1 MIVGL
6 LTTPLPFVAVASAAA
21 GALLM
26 AAVSF
31 AMSSRAATKAT
42 ERTKARREAER
53 RETIALRKIIAACD
67 REAALGVVRRIASEA
82 LYPRAIALHDQAPI
96 IPEAQSHG

>member
-1 MIVGL
+1 MTVGL
-6 LTTPLPFVAVASAAA
+6 LTTPLPFLLVGAAA

-31 AMSSRAATKAT
+31 AMSSRSATKAT
-42 ERTKARREAER
+42 ERTNARRDAER

-82 LYPRAIALHDQAPI
+82 LYPRAIALDDPAPI
-96 IPEAQSHG
+96 IPEAQRHG

>member
-1 MIVGL
+1 MSLDL
-6 LTTPLPFVAVASAAA
+6 LTTPLPFVALAGAAG

-26 AAVSF
+26 AAVGF

-42 ERTKARREAER
+42 ERTNARREAER

-67 REAALGVVRRIASEA
+67 REAALSVVRRIASEA
-82 LYPRAIALHDQAPI
+82 LYPRAIALHDQAPT
-96 IPEAQSHG
+96 IPEAERHG